1 MPGPAPFRAGR
12 ATAGAPRLLLKPS
25 AALIARSGF
34 GCSVRQGSQQRLR
47 PLRSTGTDERAS
59 TGTDERLKSTL
70 ADLDAL
76 LGIKEEEE
84 QEEAKAAASGVNAES
99 ANLEL
104 MQSAVTAEVAKLAGK
119 AGEGKATSEME
130 RDMTD
135 QMRKL
140 VERAK
145 QMTEEDSSDRSQQKE
160 ALQQEFEQLLNIFF
174 TGENSMD
181 KADIK
186 RLKESGVFGPL
197 TFWVTEIKNLEEA
210 GNPNAASGVLIRGN
224 MRSDRAS
231 VFQSLCD
238 KVQELFGPKYSVLMI
253 EDPEALGED
262 EPAPRP
268 VKAAD
273 GSVAAAA
280 PEPRVAFQVVLTSE
294 VTPPQT
300 NGWKVTVAG
309 ILLLLLMASCVQL
322 SLVANITKLPKETLE
337 WLANPDNLNTDVLPP
352 GLANWDPSPYLASAF
367 PVAISIIGVNFMHEL
382 GHRVAAAVRG
392 VKLGPTYFI
401 PNLQIGSFGGITPL
415 LSLLKDRSQLWDVAA
430 AGPIAGVSASIA
442 LLAIGLSQSHPG
454 GLPQELLVP
463 VPTQLFQ
470 GSLLAPVHEL
480 LVPVPTQLFQG
491 SLLLG
496 SVTRLALGPEALA
509 RPDVMI
515 SPLVIAGWC
524 GLITNALNLLPVG
537 CLDGGRMVQS
547 AFGMQALSLSA
558 FFTYVGLGLGLL
570 GSSLSLP
577 FGLYVLICQRTAE
590 KYIQDN
596 VSPVASQKQTAT
608 AIAVLTAVLVLV
620 PMAPEVAQSVGVG
633 PTPNL
638 FM

>member
-34 GCSVRQGSQQRLR
+34 GCSVRQGSQRLR

-273 GSVAAAA
+273 GSAAAAA

-470 GSLLAPVHEL
+470 GSLL
-480 LVPVPTQLFQG
+480 
-491 SLLLG
+491 LG

-608 AIAVLTAVLVLV
+608 AMAVLTAVLVLV